1 MSYDQVAEYVLLNHN
16 RFESDD
22 EYPLYALRNF
32 SPRLRCL
39 HLQKN
44 RFLSSAKD
52 SSSGGGAGNEDD
64 PTADCDVRDL
74 PAAMQLALAKE
85 ELEDRYAFATIL
97 L

>member
-1 MSYDQVAEYVLLNHN
+1 MLLNHN

-44 RFLSSAKD
+44 RFLANAKD
-52 SSSGGGAGNEDD
+52 SSSSGFDNESE
-64 PTADCDVRDL
+64 PIADQDVRDL